1 MHQTATHHN
10 CKNCHNNFKG
20 NYCNYCGEKVYS
32 ERDKKISHLFEE
44 AFHFSTHFDNRFFRS
59 LKKVFSKP
67 GFLSREFCEGKRKK
81 YYSPFSLFLV
91 AVFLYLLFPWMQG
104 LNISFA
110 NHLNNNRALG
120 LNFQETWAVAK
131 AGTEGISVEQLAA
144 KFDHLS
150 PKIAKVLLIVIVPLC
165 GLAFGLI
172 FRKKKRF
179 FYDHFILSSEFN
191 AFYILYIF
199 FCLPLLFRLLSIV
212 VPVGRVGDDNIYFIL
227 LQVFILW
234 VVAAGAIRRFYS
246 TSLKVAIPT
255 AFVYLFLHSVVVFF
269 LYRAML
275 FAVVMLLI

>member
-1 MHQTATHHN
+1 MHQTAAHHN
-10 CKNCHNNFKG
+10 CRNCHNNFKG

-32 ERDKKISHLFEE
+32 ENDKKITHLFEE

-67 GFLSREFCEGKRKK
+67 GLLSREFCEGKRKK

-91 AVFLYLLFPWMQG
+91 AIFLYLLFPRMQG

-110 NHLNNNRALG
+110 NHLNNNRAIG
-120 LNFQETWAVAK
+120 FSFQQNWAVAK
-131 AGTEGISVEQLAA
+131 AGSESISLEQLAA

-150 PKIAKVLLIVIVPLC
+150 PKIAKVLLIIIVPLC

-172 FRKKKRF
+172 FHKKKRF

-191 AFYILYIF
+191 SFFILYIF
-199 FCLPLLFRLLSIV
+199 FFLPLLFELISMM
-212 VPVGRVGDDNIYFIL
+212 VPVGDIGDGNTYFMI
-227 LQVFILW
+227 LQVVILW
-234 VVAAGAIRRFYS
+234 LVAAASIRRFYA
-246 TSLKVAIPT
+246 TRVTAAIST
-255 AFVYLFLHSVVVFF
+255 AFLYLVFHSLIVFF
-269 LYRAML
+269 LYRFIL